1 MKAILCYGDSNTCGS
16 IPGIG
21 ERFAKYER
29 YPGVLKITLTSHP
42 NGQLTVLPEKNDYHR
57 T

>member
-16 IPGIG
+16 ILGTE

-29 YPGVLKITLTSHP
+29 YPGVLKIKLTSHP
-42 NGQLTVLPEKNDYHR
+42 NGQLTVLPEKNVHH
-57 T
+57 